1 MAFKR
6 NYPNVHQ
13 FETACTFKG
22 NTTTVSQQTIMPILF
37 NDDGRGDPD
46 QLQVHPENTNFAV
59 DATPNCFP
67 DSTIGRMRI
76 KIELKSRDNIWNNKM
91 LDGTVTPNVLAT
103 AETISGEAKHA
114 MRFKLLPIYT
124 AFSEDLDALDIKSTE
139 TIKST
144 LELQYETT
152 TRQTYPLW
160 NGVDMKNGTS
170 FTATMPGIGAT
181 AIEAVAFSEDTYYN
195 MLNYGTAKGLLKKIC
210 PGGMKWYTL
219 TPNRPYKDVFMS
231 PKPRSNIKRI
241 NPYTFCGVMVI
252 FEEFNTDSQ
261 LNDQLFH
268 LAVQDI
274 EYADCRM
281 EVYFEEWNPY
291 FDMRK
296 V

>member
-13 FETACTFKG
+13 FQWNCTFKG
-22 NTTTVSQQTIMPILF
+22 ATSTVQTACIMPILF

-46 QLQVHPENTNFAV
+46 QLQVHPENANFAV

-67 DSTIGRMRI
+67 DSTIGRMRV
-76 KIELKSRDNIWNNKM
+76 KLNFNATDKCFRRQY
-91 LDGTVTPNVLAT
+91 LDGTVNANVEAS
-103 AETISGEAKHA
+103 ASGHA
-114 MRFKLLPIYT
+114 INAMIIKTLPIYT

-139 TIKST
+139 TIKSV

-152 TRQTYPLW
+152 TRQTYPLF
-160 NGVDMKNGTS
+160 NGVDMQDGT
-170 FTATMPGIGAT
+170 TCAATMPGIGAT
-181 AIEAVAFSEDTYYN
+181 ALEAVAWDEDTYYN
-195 MLNYGTAKGLLKKIC
+195 MLNYGTAGSLLRKIT
-210 PGGMKWYTL
+210 PGGMKWITL
-219 TPNRPYKDVFMS
+219 TKNKPFQNLFLS

-241 NPYTFCGVMVI
+241 NPYTFCGILVTMD
-252 FEEFNTDSQ
+252 EENANGST
-261 LNDQLFH
+261 NDQLFENVTNDDE
-268 LAVQDI
+268 LCFA
-274 EYADCRM
+274 RM

>member
-6 NYPNVHQ
+6 NYPNIHK
-13 FETACTFKG
+13 FEIGCIFKG
-22 NTTTVSQQTIMPILF
+22 NTATVQQQTIMPILF
-37 NDDGRGDPD
+37 NDDGRRDAD
-46 QLQVHPENTNFAV
+46 QLNVHPEHASFAV

-76 KIELKSRDNIWNNKM
+76 KLELKSRDAVWNNII
-91 LDGTVTPNVLAT
+91 LDGTTVANTLAT
-103 AETISGEAKHA
+103 AVTISGQAKHA
-114 MRFKLLPIYT
+114 MRFKVLPIYT

-170 FTATMPGIGAT
+170 FAATMPGIGAT
-181 AIEAVAFSEDTYYN
+181 AIEAVAFDEDTYYN
-195 MLNYGTAKGLLKKIC
+195 MLNYGTAKGLLRKIC

-219 TPNRPYKDVFMS
+219 TRNKPYQDVFLS

-241 NPYTFCGVMVI
+241 NPYTFCGLLVK
-252 FEEFNTDSQ
+252 FEEFNTNGQ
-261 LNDQLFH
+261 LNDQLFNT
-268 LAVQDI
+268 ATTDV
-274 EYADCRM
+274 EFADARLEC
-281 EVYFEEWNPY
+281 YYEEWNPY